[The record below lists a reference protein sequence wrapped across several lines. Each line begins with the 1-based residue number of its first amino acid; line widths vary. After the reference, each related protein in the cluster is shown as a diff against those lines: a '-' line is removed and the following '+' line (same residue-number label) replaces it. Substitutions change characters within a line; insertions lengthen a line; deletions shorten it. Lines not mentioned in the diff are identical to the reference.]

1 MYKYRINKKEFNKSK
16 TMLSVGNFEII
27 DFVDKIEDYDNYNDD
42 RLLVSCECDNIDILN
57 EGETIEVTNDLF
69 LNYSV
74 SENVQQEICTF
85 NNSYQLYALNKSE
98 KTFSFFID
106 KKYTLDIEK
115 ITNLRVGEENPTIT
129 TEQNIF
135 IYCNGKHYFDINDDI
150 TLYFTYI
157 NDNGIYTTVDI
168 EFSFF
173 NDTILTTS
181 YEKFDAY
188 LFKLF
193 FEENLPTSY
202 EEREEKEGNLK
213 GCQVLRD
220 NFLFTEKTDTTF
232 WSNKSTVSI
241 DIPFSSSFETNLY
254 QMDLIKEKFVDK
266 TKKETINRIV
276 DLERDVYYPSVY
288 IYNDK
293 YEYSHDIYTIKFN
306 LHFREHRGDDWTVTN
321 DSLWNGVD
329 DNYRIIK
336 DITDDN
342 VSDLLMFLGFNNED
356 VRYQRNKLKKSFLRL
371 SYYDSPNP
379 ANQNLL
385 MYSTIFV
392 NSGELFSKYARYGEE
407 EGYTLISFDE
417 EEGKYVLSPDK
428 KGIGV
433 DKEYDGFIEEKRLSS
448 QFVVKDKNT
457 SKSSSE
463 GFYLYLW
470 KEDETPI
477 PQDIYMKVEF
487 NHAEFGRTIPFMMPY
502 GEKSDGEETIKS
514 IKSFQ
519 DIVNDFTTSKK
530 PYTMSD
536 YLKYSYI
543 HLKYAYDVE
552 NQKHRYFIDPQ
563 TYGTQVSQDN
573 ELIINLYEAK
583 IGEGEADENNT
594 IQSTD

>member
-27 DFVDKIEDYDNYNDD
+27 DFADKIEDYDNYNGD

-106 KKYTLDIEK
+106 KKYTLDVEK
-115 ITNLRVGEENPTIT
+115 ITNLRVSEENPTIT
-129 TEQNIF
+129 PEQNIF
-135 IYCNGKHYFDINDDI
+135 IYCNDKHYFDINDDI

-157 NDNGIYTTVDI
+157 NDDGIYTTVDI

-188 LFKLF
+188 LFNLF
-193 FEENLPTSY
+193 FEENLPTSV
-202 EEREEKEGNLK
+202 EKREEKEGNLK

-288 IYNDK
+288 NDK

-329 DNYRIIK
+329 ENYRIIK

-407 EGYTLISFDE
+407 EGYTLISSDKKGE
-417 EEGKYVLSPDK
+417 YVLSPDK

-502 GEKSDGEETIKS
+502 SENSEGEETIKS

-594 IQSTD
+594 IQSTN

>member
-1 MYKYRINKKEFNKSK
+1 
-16 TMLSVGNFEII
+16 MLSVGNFEII
-27 DFVDKIEDYDNYNDD
+27 DFVDKIEDYDNYNGD

-74 SENVQQEICTF
+74 SENVQQEIYTF

-115 ITNLRVGEENPTIT
+115 ITNLRVSEENGTIT
-129 TEQNIF
+129 PEQNVF
-135 IYCNGKHYFDINDDI
+135 IYCNDKHYFDINDDI
-150 TLYFTYI
+150 ILYFTYI
-157 NDNGIYTTVDI
+157 NDDGIYTTVDI

-181 YEKFDAY
+181 YDNFDNY
-188 LFKLF
+188 LFNLF
-193 FEENLPTSY
+193 FDENLPTSK

-232 WSNKSTVSI
+232 WSNRSTVSI

-266 TKKETINRIV
+266 TKKEVINRIV

-288 IYNDK
+288 DINNK
-293 YEYSHDIYTIKFN
+293 YSHDIYTIKFN

-321 DSLWNGVD
+321 DTLWNGVE
-329 DNYRIIK
+329 DNRINK

-417 EEGKYVLSPDK
+417 DGEYVLSTDK

-487 NHAEFGRTIPFMMPY
+487 NHSGFGRTIPFMMPY
-502 GEKSDGEETIKS
+502 SENSDGEKS

-519 DIVNDFTTSKK
+519 NIVDDFTK
-530 PYTMSD
+530 PEQAYTMSD

-563 TYGTQVSQDN
+563 TYGTQVVSQDN

-583 IGEGEADENNT
+583 IGEGETDENDT

>member
-1 MYKYRINKKEFNKSK
+1 MYKYRINKREFNKSK

-27 DFVDKIEDYDNYNDD
+27 DFVDKIEDYDNYNGD

-74 SENVQQEICTF
+74 SENVQQEIYTF

-106 KKYTLDIEK
+106 KKYTLDVEK
-115 ITNLRVGEENPTIT
+115 ITNLRVSEENGTIT
-129 TEQNIF
+129 PEQNVF
-135 IYCNGKHYFDINDDI
+135 IYCNDKHYFDINDNI

-157 NDNGIYTTVDI
+157 NDDGIYTTVDI

-181 YEKFDAY
+181 YDNFDNY
-188 LFKLF
+188 LFNLF
-193 FEENLPTSY
+193 FEENLPTSK
-202 EEREEKEGNLK
+202 EEREEKEGTLK

-232 WSNKSTVSI
+232 WSNRSTVSI

-266 TKKETINRIV
+266 TKKEVINRIV

-288 IYNDK
+288 DINNK
-293 YEYSHDIYTIKFN
+293 YSHDIYTIKFN

-321 DSLWNGVD
+321 DTLWNGVE
-329 DNYRIIK
+329 DNRINK

-407 EGYTLISFDE
+407 EGYTLISINEDGE
-417 EEGKYVLSPDK
+417 YVLSTDK

-487 NHAEFGRTIPFMMPY
+487 NHSGFGRTIPFMMPY
-502 GEKSDGEETIKS
+502 SENSDGEKS

-519 DIVNDFTTSKK
+519 DIVVDFTN
-530 PYTMSD
+530 PEQAYTMSD

-543 HLKYAYDVE
+543 HLKYVYDVE

-563 TYGTQVSQDN
+563 TYGTQVVSQDN

-583 IGEGEADENNT
+583 IGEGETDENDT

>member
-1 MYKYRINKKEFNKSK
+1 
-16 TMLSVGNFEII
+16 MLSVGNFEII
-27 DFVDKIEDYDNYNDD
+27 DFVDKIEDYDNYNGD

-74 SENVQQEICTF
+74 SENVQQEIYTF

-106 KKYTLDIEK
+106 KKYTLDVEK
-115 ITNLRVGEENPTIT
+115 ITNLRVSEENGTIT
-129 TEQNIF
+129 PEQNVF
-135 IYCNGKHYFDINDDI
+135 IYCNDKHYFDINDDI

-157 NDNGIYTTVDI
+157 DDDGIYTTVGI

-181 YEKFDAY
+181 YDNFDNY
-188 LFKLF
+188 LFNLF
-193 FEENLPTSY
+193 FEENLPTSK

-232 WSNKSTVSI
+232 WSNRSTVSI

-266 TKKETINRIV
+266 TKKEVINRIV

-288 IYNDK
+288 DVNNK
-293 YEYSHDIYTIKFN
+293 YSHDIYTIKFN

-321 DSLWNGVD
+321 DTLWNGVE
-329 DNYRIIK
+329 DNRINK

-417 EEGKYVLSPDK
+417 DGEYVLSTDK

-448 QFVVKDKNT
+448 QFVVKGKNT

-487 NHAEFGRTIPFMMPY
+487 NHSGFGRTIPFMMPY
-502 GEKSDGEETIKS
+502 SENSDGEKS

-519 DIVNDFTTSKK
+519 NIVDDFTN
-530 PYTMSD
+530 PEQVYTMSD

-543 HLKYAYDVE
+543 HLKYVYDVE

-563 TYGTQVSQDN
+563 TYGTQVVSQDN

-583 IGEGEADENNT
+583 IGEGETDENDT

>member
-1 MYKYRINKKEFNKSK
+1 MYKYRINKREFNKSK

-27 DFVDKIEDYDNYNDD
+27 DFVDKIEDYDNYNGD

-74 SENVQQEICTF
+74 SENVQQEIYTF

-106 KKYTLDIEK
+106 KKYTLDVEK
-115 ITNLRVGEENPTIT
+115 ITNLRVSEENGTIT
-129 TEQNIF
+129 PEQNVF
-135 IYCNGKHYFDINDDI
+135 IYCNDKHYFDINDDI

-157 NDNGIYTTVDI
+157 NDDGIYTTVGI

-181 YEKFDAY
+181 YDNFDNY
-188 LFKLF
+188 LFNLF
-193 FEENLPTSY
+193 FEENLPTSK

-232 WSNKSTVSI
+232 WSNRSTVSI

-266 TKKETINRIV
+266 TKKEVINRIV

-288 IYNDK
+288 DVNNK
-293 YEYSHDIYTIKFN
+293 YSHDIYTIKFN

-321 DSLWNGVD
+321 DTLWNGVE
-329 DNYRIIK
+329 DNRINK

-407 EGYTLISFDE
+407 EGYTLISFDKDGE
-417 EEGKYVLSPDK
+417 YVLSTDK

-487 NHAEFGRTIPFMMPY
+487 NHSGFGRTIPFMMPY
-502 GEKSDGEETIKS
+502 SENSDGEKS

-519 DIVNDFTTSKK
+519 NIVDDFTN
-530 PYTMSD
+530 PEQAYTMSD

-543 HLKYAYDVE
+543 HLKYVYDVE

-563 TYGTQVSQDN
+563 TYGTQVVSQDN

-583 IGEGEADENNT
+583 IGEGETDENDT

>member
-1 MYKYRINKKEFNKSK
+1 MYKYRINKREFNKSK

-27 DFVDKIEDYDNYNDD
+27 DFVDKIEDYDNYNGD

-74 SENVQQEICTF
+74 SENVQQEIYTF

-106 KKYTLDIEK
+106 KKYTLDVEK
-115 ITNLRVGEENPTIT
+115 ITNLRVSEENGTIT
-129 TEQNIF
+129 PEQNVF
-135 IYCNGKHYFDINDDI
+135 IYCNDKHYFDINDDI

-157 NDNGIYTTVDI
+157 NDDGIYTTVDI

-181 YEKFDAY
+181 YDNFKDCGY
-188 LFKLF
+188 LFNLF
-193 FEENLPTSY
+193 FEENLPTSD
-202 EEREEKEGNLK
+202 EEREEKEGTLK
-213 GCQVLRD
+213 GCQVLRN
-220 NFLFTEKTDTTF
+220 NFLFTEKTNTTF
-232 WSNKSTVSI
+232 WSNRSTVSI

-266 TKKETINRIV
+266 TKKEVINRIV

-288 IYNDK
+288 DVNYN
-293 YEYSHDIYTIKFN
+293 YSHDIYTIKFN

-321 DSLWNGVD
+321 DTLWNGVE
-329 DNYRIIK
+329 DNRINK

-407 EGYTLISFDE
+407 EGYTLISINEDGE
-417 EEGKYVLSPDK
+417 YVLSTDK

-487 NHAEFGRTIPFMMPY
+487 NHSGFGRTIPFMMPY
-502 GEKSDGEETIKS
+502 SENSDGEKS

-519 DIVNDFTTSKK
+519 DIVDDFTN
-530 PYTMSD
+530 PEQAYTMSD

-563 TYGTQVSQDN
+563 TYGTQVVSQDN

-583 IGEGEADENNT
+583 IGEGETDENDT

>member
-27 DFVDKIEDYDNYNDD
+27 DFVDKIEDYDNYNGD

-74 SENVQQEICTF
+74 SENVQQEIYTF
-85 NNSYQLYALNKSE
+85 NNSYQLYVLNKSE

-106 KKYTLDIEK
+106 KKYTLDVEK
-115 ITNLRVGEENPTIT
+115 ITNLRVSEENGTIT
-129 TEQNIF
+129 PEQNVF
-135 IYCNGKHYFDINDDI
+135 IYCNDKHYFDINDDI

-157 NDNGIYTTVDI
+157 NDDGIYTTVDI

-181 YEKFDAY
+181 YDNFDNY
-188 LFKLF
+188 LFNLF
-193 FEENLPTSY
+193 FEENLPTSK

-232 WSNKSTVSI
+232 WSNRSTVSI

-266 TKKETINRIV
+266 TKKEVINRIV

-288 IYNDK
+288 DVNNK
-293 YEYSHDIYTIKFN
+293 YSHDIYTIKFN

-321 DSLWNGVD
+321 DTLWNGVE
-329 DNYRIIK
+329 DNRINK

-417 EEGKYVLSPDK
+417 KGEYVLSTDK

-487 NHAEFGRTIPFMMPY
+487 NHSGFGRTIPFMMPY
-502 GEKSDGEETIKS
+502 SENSDGEKS

-519 DIVNDFTTSKK
+519 NIVDDFTN
-530 PYTMSD
+530 PEQAYTMSD

-543 HLKYAYDVE
+543 HLKYVYDVE

-563 TYGTQVSQDN
+563 TYGTQVVSQDN

-583 IGEGEADENNT
+583 IGEGETDENDT

>member
-27 DFVDKIEDYDNYNDD
+27 DFVDKIEDYDNYNGD
-42 RLLVSCECDNIDILN
+42 RLLVSCECDNIGILN

-106 KKYTLDIEK
+106 KKYTLDVEK
-115 ITNLRVGEENPTIT
+115 ITNLKVSEENDTIT
-129 TEQNIF
+129 PEQNVF
-135 IYCNGKHYFDINDDI
+135 IYCNDKHYFDINDDI

-157 NDNGIYTTVDI
+157 NDDGIYTTVDI
-168 EFSFF
+168 EFTFF

-188 LFKLF
+188 LFNLF
-193 FEENLPTSY
+193 FEENLPTSD

-241 DIPFSSSFETNLY
+241 DIPFSTSFETNLY

-276 DLERDVYYPSVY
+276 DLERDIYYPSVY
-288 IYNDK
+288 VYDNN

-329 DNYRIIK
+329 ESYRIIK

-407 EGYTLISFDE
+407 EGYTLISSDKKGIYE
-417 EEGKYVLSPDK
+417 LSPDK

-502 GEKSDGEETIKS
+502 GENLDGEKS

-519 DIVNDFTTSKK
+519 DIVNDFTSSSKQ

-543 HLKYAYDVE
+543 HLKYVYDVE

-583 IGEGEADENNT
+583 IGEADENNT

>member
-1 MYKYRINKKEFNKSK
+1 MYKYRINKREFNKSK

-27 DFVDKIEDYDNYNDD
+27 DFVDKIEDYDNYNGD

-74 SENVQQEICTF
+74 SENVQQEIYTF

-106 KKYTLDIEK
+106 KKYTLDVEK
-115 ITNLRVGEENPTIT
+115 ITNLRVSEENGTIT
-129 TEQNIF
+129 PEQNVF
-135 IYCNGKHYFDINDDI
+135 IYCNDKHYFDINDDI

-157 NDNGIYTTVDI
+157 NDDGIYTTVGI

-181 YEKFDAY
+181 YENFDNY
-188 LFKLF
+188 LFNLF
-193 FEENLPTSY
+193 FEENLPTSK

-232 WSNKSTVSI
+232 WSNRSTVSI

-266 TKKETINRIV
+266 TKKEVINRIV

-288 IYNDK
+288 DVNYN
-293 YEYSHDIYTIKFN
+293 YSHDIYTIKFN

-321 DSLWNGVD
+321 DTLWNGVE
-329 DNYRIIK
+329 DNRINK

-407 EGYTLISFDE
+407 EGYTLISFDKDGE
-417 EEGKYVLSPDK
+417 YVLSTDK

-487 NHAEFGRTIPFMMPY
+487 NHSGFGRTIPFMMPY
-502 GEKSDGEETIKS
+502 SENSDGEKS

-519 DIVNDFTTSKK
+519 NIVDDFTNPEQS
-530 PYTMSD
+530 YTMSD

-543 HLKYAYDVE
+543 HLKYVYDVE

-583 IGEGEADENNT
+583 IGEGETDENDT

>member
-1 MYKYRINKKEFNKSK
+1 
-16 TMLSVGNFEII
+16 MLSVGNFEII
-27 DFVDKIEDYDNYNDD
+27 DFVDKIEDYDNYNGD

-74 SENVQQEICTF
+74 SENVQQEIYTF

-106 KKYTLDIEK
+106 KKYTLDVEK
-115 ITNLRVGEENPTIT
+115 ITNLRVSEENGTIT
-129 TEQNIF
+129 PEQNVF
-135 IYCNGKHYFDINDDI
+135 IYCNDKHYFDINDDI

-157 NDNGIYTTVDI
+157 NDDGIYTTVDI

-181 YEKFDAY
+181 YDKFKDGY
-188 LFKLF
+188 LFNLF
-193 FEENLPTSY
+193 FEENLPTSK
-202 EEREEKEGNLK
+202 EEREEKEGTLK

-232 WSNKSTVSI
+232 WSNRSTVSI

-266 TKKETINRIV
+266 TKKEVINRIV

-288 IYNDK
+288 DVNYN
-293 YEYSHDIYTIKFN
+293 YSHDIYTIKFN

-321 DSLWNGVD
+321 DTLWNGVE
-329 DNYRIIK
+329 DNRINK

-417 EEGKYVLSPDK
+417 KGEYVLSTDK

-487 NHAEFGRTIPFMMPY
+487 NHSGFGRTIPFMMPY
-502 GEKSDGEETIKS
+502 SENSDGEKS

-519 DIVNDFTTSKK
+519 DIVDDFTN
-530 PYTMSD
+530 PEQAYTMSD

-563 TYGTQVSQDN
+563 TYGTQVVSQDN

-583 IGEGEADENNT
+583 IGEGETDENDT

>member
-1 MYKYRINKKEFNKSK
+1 MYKYKINKKEFNKSK

-27 DFVDKIEDYDNYNDD
+27 DFVDKIEDYDNYNGD

-69 LNYSV
+69 LNYSI
-74 SENVQQEICTF
+74 SENVQQEIYTF

-106 KKYTLDIEK
+106 KKYTLDVEK
-115 ITNLRVGEENPTIT
+115 ITNLRVSEENGTIT
-129 TEQNIF
+129 PEQNVF
-135 IYCNGKHYFDINDDI
+135 IYCNDKHYFDINDDI

-157 NDNGIYTTVDI
+157 NDDGIYTTVDI

-181 YEKFDAY
+181 YDKFKDGY
-188 LFKLF
+188 LFNLF
-193 FEENLPTSY
+193 FEENLPTSK
-202 EEREEKEGNLK
+202 EEREEKEGTLK

-232 WSNKSTVSI
+232 WSNRSTVSI

-266 TKKETINRIV
+266 TKKEVINRIV

-288 IYNDK
+288 DVNNK
-293 YEYSHDIYTIKFN
+293 YSHDIYTIKFN

-321 DSLWNGVD
+321 DTLWNGVE
-329 DNYRIIK
+329 DNRTNK

-407 EGYTLISFDE
+407 EGYTLISFDKDGE
-417 EEGKYVLSPDK
+417 YVLSTDK

-487 NHAEFGRTIPFMMPY
+487 NHSGFGRTIPFMMPY
-502 GEKSDGEETIKS
+502 SENSDGEKS

-519 DIVNDFTTSKK
+519 DIVDDFTK
-530 PYTMSD
+530 PEQAYTMSD

-543 HLKYAYDVE
+543 HLKYVYDVE

-563 TYGTQVSQDN
+563 TYGTQVVSQDN

-583 IGEGEADENNT
+583 IGEGETDENDT

>member
-1 MYKYRINKKEFNKSK
+1 
-16 TMLSVGNFEII
+16 MLSVGNFEII
-27 DFVDKIEDYDNYNDD
+27 DFVDKIEDYDNYNGD

-74 SENVQQEICTF
+74 SENVQQEIYTF

-106 KKYTLDIEK
+106 KKYTLDVEK
-115 ITNLRVGEENPTIT
+115 ITNLRVSEENGTIT
-129 TEQNIF
+129 PEQNVF
-135 IYCNGKHYFDINDDI
+135 IYCNDKHYFDINDDI

-157 NDNGIYTTVDI
+157 NDDGIYTTVDI

-181 YEKFDAY
+181 YDKFKDGY
-188 LFKLF
+188 LFNLF
-193 FEENLPTSY
+193 FEENLPTSK
-202 EEREEKEGNLK
+202 EEREEKEGTLK

-232 WSNKSTVSI
+232 WSNRSTVSI

-266 TKKETINRIV
+266 TKKEVINRIV

-288 IYNDK
+288 DVDYK
-293 YEYSHDIYTIKFN
+293 YSHDIYTIKFN
-306 LHFREHRGDDWTVTN
+306 LHFREHRGDNWTVTN
-321 DSLWNGVD
+321 DTLWNGVE
-329 DNYRIIK
+329 DNRINK

-417 EEGKYVLSPDK
+417 KGEYVLSTDK

-487 NHAEFGRTIPFMMPY
+487 NHSGFGRTIPFMMPY
-502 GEKSDGEETIKS
+502 SENSDGEKS

-519 DIVNDFTTSKK
+519 DIVDDFTN
-530 PYTMSD
+530 PEQAYTMSD

-563 TYGTQVSQDN
+563 TYGTQVVSQDN

-583 IGEGEADENNT
+583 IGEGETDENDT

>member
-27 DFVDKIEDYDNYNDD
+27 DFVDKIEDYDNYNGD

-106 KKYTLDIEK
+106 KKYTLDAEK
-115 ITNLRVGEENPTIT
+115 ITNLKVSEENGTIT
-129 TEQNIF
+129 PEQNIF
-135 IYCNGKHYFDINDDI
+135 IYFNDKHYFDINDDI

-157 NDNGIYTTVDI
+157 NDDGIYTTVNI

-188 LFKLF
+188 LFNLF
-193 FEENLPTSY
+193 FEENLPTSD

-266 TKKETINRIV
+266 TKKEVINRIV

-288 IYNDK
+288 DNDYN
-293 YEYSHDIYTIKFN
+293 YSHDIYTIKFN
-306 LHFREHRGDDWTVTN
+306 LHFREHRGEDWTVTN
-321 DSLWNGVD
+321 DSLWNGVE
-329 DNYRIIK
+329 NKSVNK

-407 EGYTLISFDE
+407 EGYTLISSDK
-417 EEGKYVLSPDK
+417 EGKYELSTDK

-470 KEDETPI
+470 KEDETPM

-502 GEKSDGEETIKS
+502 GENSDGEKTIKT

-519 DIVNDFTTSKK
+519 DIVNDFTSSTKE

-563 TYGTQVSQDN
+563 TYGTQVSQNN

-583 IGEGEADENNT
+583 IGEADENNT

>member
-1 MYKYRINKKEFNKSK
+1 MYKYKINKKEFNKSK

-27 DFVDKIEDYDNYNDD
+27 DFVDKIEDYDNYNGD

-69 LNYSV
+69 LNYSI
-74 SENVQQEICTF
+74 SENVQQEIYTF

-106 KKYTLDIEK
+106 KKYTLDVEK
-115 ITNLRVGEENPTIT
+115 ITNLRVSEENGTIT
-129 TEQNIF
+129 PEQNVF
-135 IYCNGKHYFDINDDI
+135 IYCNDKHYFDINDDI

-157 NDNGIYTTVDI
+157 DDDGIYTTVDI

-181 YEKFDAY
+181 YDNFDNY
-188 LFKLF
+188 LFNLF
-193 FEENLPTSY
+193 FEENLPTSD
-202 EEREEKEGNLK
+202 EEREEKEGTLK

-232 WSNKSTVSI
+232 WSNRSTVSI

-266 TKKETINRIV
+266 TKKEVINRIV

-288 IYNDK
+288 DVNYN
-293 YEYSHDIYTIKFN
+293 YSHDIYTIKFN

-321 DSLWNGVD
+321 DTLWNGVE
-329 DNYRIIK
+329 DNRINK

-407 EGYTLISFDE
+407 EGYTLISINE
-417 EEGKYVLSPDK
+417 KGEYVLSTDK

-433 DKEYDGFIEEKRLSS
+433 DKEYDDFIEEKRLSS

-502 GEKSDGEETIKS
+502 SENSDGEKS

-519 DIVNDFTTSKK
+519 DIVDDFTN
-530 PYTMSD
+530 PEQAYTMSD

-543 HLKYAYDVE
+543 HLKYAYDVG

-563 TYGTQVSQDN
+563 TYGTQVVSQDN

-583 IGEGEADENNT
+583 IGEGETDENDT
-594 IQSTD
+594 IQSAD

>member
-1 MYKYRINKKEFNKSK
+1 MYKYRINKREFNKSK

-27 DFVDKIEDYDNYNDD
+27 DFVDKIEDYDNYNGD

-106 KKYTLDIEK
+106 KKYTLDVEK
-115 ITNLRVGEENPTIT
+115 ITNLRVSEENGTIT
-129 TEQNIF
+129 PEQNVF
-135 IYCNGKHYFDINDDI
+135 IYCNDKHYFDINDDI

-157 NDNGIYTTVDI
+157 KDDGIYTTVDI

-181 YEKFDAY
+181 YDNFKDGY
-188 LFKLF
+188 LFNLF
-193 FEENLPTSY
+193 FDENLPTSD
-202 EEREEKEGNLK
+202 EEREEKEGTLK

-232 WSNKSTVSI
+232 WSNRSTVSI

-266 TKKETINRIV
+266 TKKEVINRIV

-288 IYNDK
+288 DINNK
-293 YEYSHDIYTIKFN
+293 YSHDIYTIKFN

-321 DSLWNGVD
+321 DTLWNGVE
-329 DNYRIIK
+329 DNRINK

-407 EGYTLISFDE
+407 EGYTLISINEDGE
-417 EEGKYVLSPDK
+417 YVLSTDK

-502 GEKSDGEETIKS
+502 SENSDGEKS

-519 DIVNDFTTSKK
+519 DIVDDFIN
-530 PYTMSD
+530 PEQAYTMSD

-543 HLKYAYDVE
+543 HLKYVYDVK

-583 IGEGEADENNT
+583 IGEGETDENDT

>member
-27 DFVDKIEDYDNYNDD
+27 DFVDKIEDYDNYNGD

-74 SENVQQEICTF
+74 SENVQQEIFTF

-106 KKYTLDIEK
+106 KKYTLDVEK
-115 ITNLRVGEENPTIT
+115 ITNLRVSEENGTIT
-129 TEQNIF
+129 PEQNVF
-135 IYCNGKHYFDINDDI
+135 IYCNDKHYFDINDDI

-157 NDNGIYTTVDI
+157 NDDGIYTTVDI

-181 YEKFDAY
+181 YDKFKDGY
-188 LFKLF
+188 LFNLF
-193 FEENLPTSY
+193 FEENLPTSK
-202 EEREEKEGNLK
+202 EEREEKEGTLK

-232 WSNKSTVSI
+232 WSNRSTVSI

-254 QMDLIKEKFVDK
+254 QMDLIKEKFVEK
-266 TKKETINRIV
+266 TKKEVINRIV

-288 IYNDK
+288 DVDYK
-293 YEYSHDIYTIKFN
+293 YTHDIYTIKFN

-321 DSLWNGVD
+321 DTLWNGVE
-329 DNYRIIK
+329 DNRINK

-407 EGYTLISFDE
+407 EGYTLISINE
-417 EEGKYVLSPDK
+417 KGEYVLSTDK

-487 NHAEFGRTIPFMMPY
+487 NHSGFGRTIPFMMPY
-502 GEKSDGEETIKS
+502 SENSDGEKS

-519 DIVNDFTTSKK
+519 DIVNDFTN
-530 PYTMSD
+530 PEQAYTMSD

-552 NQKHRYFIDPQ
+552 NQKHRYFIDPKI
-563 TYGTQVSQDN
+563 YGTQVVSQDN

-583 IGEGEADENNT
+583 IGEGETDENDT

>member
-1 MYKYRINKKEFNKSK
+1 MYKYKINKKEFNKSK

-27 DFVDKIEDYDNYNDD
+27 DFVDKIEDYDNYNGD
-42 RLLVSCECDNIDILN
+42 RLLVSCECDNIGILN

-74 SENVQQEICTF
+74 SENVQQEIYTF

-106 KKYTLDIEK
+106 KKYTLDVEK
-115 ITNLRVGEENPTIT
+115 ITNLRVSEENGTIT
-129 TEQNIF
+129 PEQNIF
-135 IYCNGKHYFDINDDI
+135 IYCNDKHYFDINDDI

-157 NDNGIYTTVDI
+157 NDDGIYTTVDI

-188 LFKLF
+188 LFNLF
-193 FEENLPTSY
+193 FEENLPTSD

-232 WSNKSTVSI
+232 WSNRSTVSV

-266 TKKETINRIV
+266 TKKEVINRIV

-288 IYNDK
+288 DVNYN
-293 YEYSHDIYTIKFN
+293 YSHDIYTIKFN

-321 DSLWNGVD
+321 DTLWNGVE
-329 DNYRIIK
+329 DNRINK

-342 VSDLLMFLGFNNED
+342 VSDLLMFLSFNNED

-417 EEGKYVLSPDK
+417 DGEYVLSTDK

-487 NHAEFGRTIPFMMPY
+487 NHSGFGRTIPFMMPY
-502 GEKSDGEETIKS
+502 SENSDGEKS

-519 DIVNDFTTSKK
+519 DIVDDFTN
-530 PYTMSD
+530 PEQAYTMSD

-563 TYGTQVSQDN
+563 TYGTQVVSQDN

-583 IGEGEADENNT
+583 IGEGETDENDT

>member
-1 MYKYRINKKEFNKSK
+1 MYKYRINKREFNKSK

-27 DFVDKIEDYDNYNDD
+27 DFVDKIEDYDNYNGD

-74 SENVQQEICTF
+74 SENVQQEIYTF

-106 KKYTLDIEK
+106 KKYTLDVEK
-115 ITNLRVGEENPTIT
+115 ITNLRVSEENGTIT
-129 TEQNIF
+129 PEQNVF
-135 IYCNGKHYFDINDDI
+135 IYCNDKHYFDINDDI

-157 NDNGIYTTVDI
+157 NDDGIYTTVDV

-181 YEKFDAY
+181 YDNFDNY
-188 LFKLF
+188 LFNLF
-193 FEENLPTSY
+193 FEENLPTSK

-232 WSNKSTVSI
+232 WSNRSTVSI

-266 TKKETINRIV
+266 TKKEVINRIV

-288 IYNDK
+288 DINNK
-293 YEYSHDIYTIKFN
+293 YSHDIYTIKFN

-321 DSLWNGVD
+321 DTLWNGVE
-329 DNYRIIK
+329 DNRINK

-371 SYYDSPNP
+371 S
-379 ANQNLL
+379 
-385 MYSTIFV
+385 
-392 NSGELFSKYARYGEE
+392 
-407 EGYTLISFDE
+407 
-417 EEGKYVLSPDK
+417 
-428 KGIGV
+428 
-433 DKEYDGFIEEKRLSS
+433 
-448 QFVVKDKNT
+448 
-457 SKSSSE
+457 
-463 GFYLYLW
+463 
-470 KEDETPI
+470 
-477 PQDIYMKVEF
+477 
-487 NHAEFGRTIPFMMPY
+487 
-502 GEKSDGEETIKS
+502 
-514 IKSFQ
+514 
-519 DIVNDFTTSKK
+519 
-530 PYTMSD
+530 
-536 YLKYSYI
+536 
-543 HLKYAYDVE
+543 
-552 NQKHRYFIDPQ
+552 
-563 TYGTQVSQDN
+563 
-573 ELIINLYEAK
+573 
-583 IGEGEADENNT
+583 
-594 IQSTD
+594 

>member
-1 MYKYRINKKEFNKSK
+1 
-16 TMLSVGNFEII
+16 MLSVGNFEII
-27 DFVDKIEDYDNYNDD
+27 DFADKIEDYDNYNGD
-42 RLLVSCECDNIDILN
+42 RLLVSCECDNIDMLN
-57 EGETIEVTNDLF
+57 EGDTIEVTNDLF

-106 KKYTLDIEK
+106 KKYTLDVEK
-115 ITNLRVGEENPTIT
+115 ITNLRVSEENGTIT
-129 TEQNIF
+129 PEQNIF
-135 IYCNGKHYFDINDDI
+135 IYCNDKHYFDINDDI

-157 NDNGIYTTVDI
+157 NDDGIYTTVDI

-188 LFKLF
+188 LFNLF
-193 FEENLPTSY
+193 FEENLPTSD

-288 IYNDK
+288 SVYKDNYK
-293 YEYSHDIYTIKFN
+293 YSHDIYTIKFN

-329 DNYRIIK
+329 ENNSIIK

-407 EGYTLISFDE
+407 EGYTLISSDK
-417 EEGKYVLSPDK
+417 EGKYELSTDK

-502 GEKSDGEETIKS
+502 SENSDGEKS

-519 DIVNDFTTSKK
+519 DIVNDFTSSGETYK

-563 TYGTQVSQDN
+563 TYGTQVSQNN

-583 IGEGEADENNT
+583 IGEADENNT

>member
-1 MYKYRINKKEFNKSK
+1 MYKYRINKREFNKSK

-27 DFVDKIEDYDNYNDD
+27 DFVDKIEDYDNYNGD

-74 SENVQQEICTF
+74 SENVQQEIYTF

-106 KKYTLDIEK
+106 KKYTLDVEK
-115 ITNLRVGEENPTIT
+115 ITNLRVSEENGTIT
-129 TEQNIF
+129 PEQNVF
-135 IYCNGKHYFDINDDI
+135 IYCNDKHYFDINDDI

-157 NDNGIYTTVDI
+157 DDDGIYTTVGI

-181 YEKFDAY
+181 YENFDNY
-188 LFKLF
+188 LFNLF
-193 FEENLPTSY
+193 FEENLPTSD
-202 EEREEKEGNLK
+202 EEREEKEGTLK

-232 WSNKSTVSI
+232 WSNRSTVSI

-266 TKKETINRIV
+266 TKKEVINRIV

-288 IYNDK
+288 DVNYN
-293 YEYSHDIYTIKFN
+293 YSHDIYTIKFN

-321 DSLWNGVD
+321 DTLWNGVE
-329 DNYRIIK
+329 DNRINK

-392 NSGELFSKYARYGEE
+392 NSGEVFSKYARYGEE
-407 EGYTLISFDE
+407 EGYTLISFDKDGE
-417 EEGKYVLSPDK
+417 YVLSTDK

-487 NHAEFGRTIPFMMPY
+487 NHSGFGRTIPFMMPY
-502 GEKSDGEETIKS
+502 SENSDGEKS

-519 DIVNDFTTSKK
+519 DIVDDFTN
-530 PYTMSD
+530 PEQAYTMSD

-563 TYGTQVSQDN
+563 TYGTQVVSQDN

-583 IGEGEADENNT
+583 IGEGETDENDT

>member
-27 DFVDKIEDYDNYNDD
+27 DFVDKIEDYDNYNGD

-74 SENVQQEICTF
+74 SENVQQEIYTF

-98 KTFSFFID
+98 KTFSFFIN
-106 KKYTLDIEK
+106 KKYTLDVEK
-115 ITNLRVGEENPTIT
+115 ITNLRVSEENPTIT
-129 TEQNIF
+129 PEQNIF
-135 IYCNGKHYFDINDDI
+135 IYCNDKHYFDINDDI

-157 NDNGIYTTVDI
+157 NDDGIYTTVNI

-188 LFKLF
+188 LFNLF
-193 FEENLPTSY
+193 FEENLPTSD

-288 IYNDK
+288 NDK
-293 YEYSHDIYTIKFN
+293 YEYSHDIYAIKFN

-329 DNYRIIK
+329 ENNSIIK

-407 EGYTLISFDE
+407 EGYTLISSDK
-417 EEGKYVLSPDK
+417 EGKYELSTDK

-502 GEKSDGEETIKS
+502 SENSDGEKS

-519 DIVNDFTTSKK
+519 DIVNDFTSSKK

-563 TYGTQVSQDN
+563 TYGTQVSQNN

-583 IGEGEADENNT
+583 IGEADENNT

>member
-27 DFVDKIEDYDNYNDD
+27 DFVDKIEDYDNYNGD

-74 SENVQQEICTF
+74 SENVQQEIYTF
-85 NNSYQLYALNKSE
+85 NNSYQLYTLNKSE

-106 KKYTLDIEK
+106 KKYTLDVEK
-115 ITNLRVGEENPTIT
+115 ITNLRVSEENGTIT
-129 TEQNIF
+129 PEQNVF
-135 IYCNGKHYFDINDDI
+135 IYCNDKHYFDINDDI

-157 NDNGIYTTVDI
+157 NDDGIYTTVDI

-188 LFKLF
+188 LFNLF
-193 FEENLPTSY
+193 FEENLPTSD
-202 EEREEKEGNLK
+202 EEREEKEGTLK
-213 GCQVLRD
+213 GCQVLRN

-266 TKKETINRIV
+266 TKKEVINRIV

-288 IYNDK
+288 DVNNN
-293 YEYSHDIYTIKFN
+293 YSHDIYTIKFN

-321 DSLWNGVD
+321 DTLWNGVE
-329 DNYRIIK
+329 DNRINK

-407 EGYTLISFDE
+407 EGYTLISINE
-417 EEGKYVLSPDK
+417 KGEYVLSTDK

-487 NHAEFGRTIPFMMPY
+487 NHSGFGRTIPFMMPY
-502 GEKSDGEETIKS
+502 SENSDGEKS

-519 DIVNDFTTSKK
+519 NIVDDFTN
-530 PYTMSD
+530 PEQAYTMSD

-543 HLKYAYDVE
+543 HLKYVYDVE

-563 TYGTQVSQDN
+563 TYGTQVVSQDN

-583 IGEGEADENNT
+583 IGEGETDENDT
-594 IQSTD
+594 IQSAD

>member
-1 MYKYRINKKEFNKSK
+1 
-16 TMLSVGNFEII
+16 MLSVGNFEII
-27 DFVDKIEDYDNYNDD
+27 DFVDKIEDYDNYNGD

-74 SENVQQEICTF
+74 SENVQQEIYTF

-106 KKYTLDIEK
+106 KKYTLDVEK
-115 ITNLRVGEENPTIT
+115 ITNLRVSEENGTIT
-129 TEQNIF
+129 PEQNVF
-135 IYCNGKHYFDINDDI
+135 IYCNDKHYFDINDDI

-157 NDNGIYTTVDI
+157 DDDGIYTTVDI

-181 YEKFDAY
+181 YDKFKDGY
-188 LFKLF
+188 LFNLF
-193 FEENLPTSY
+193 FEENLPTSK
-202 EEREEKEGNLK
+202 EEREEKEGTLK

-232 WSNKSTVSI
+232 WSNRSTVSI

-266 TKKETINRIV
+266 TKKEVINRIV

-288 IYNDK
+288 DVNYN
-293 YEYSHDIYTIKFN
+293 YSHDIYTIKFN

-321 DSLWNGVD
+321 DTLWNGVE
-329 DNYRIIK
+329 DNRINK

-407 EGYTLISFDE
+407 EGYTLISINE
-417 EEGKYVLSPDK
+417 KGEYVLSTDK

-448 QFVVKDKNT
+448 QFVVKDKNA

-487 NHAEFGRTIPFMMPY
+487 NHSGFGRTIPFMMPY
-502 GEKSDGEETIKS
+502 SENSDGEKS

-519 DIVNDFTTSKK
+519 NIVDDFTK
-530 PYTMSD
+530 PEQAYTMSD

-563 TYGTQVSQDN
+563 TYGTQVVSQDN

-583 IGEGEADENNT
+583 IGEGETDENDT

>member
-1 MYKYRINKKEFNKSK
+1 MYKYRINKREFNKSK

-27 DFVDKIEDYDNYNDD
+27 DFVDKIEDYDNYNGD
-42 RLLVSCECDNIDILN
+42 RLLVSCECDNIDTLN

-74 SENVQQEICTF
+74 SENVQQEIYTF

-106 KKYTLDIEK
+106 KKYTLDVEK
-115 ITNLRVGEENPTIT
+115 ITNLRVSKENGTIT
-129 TEQNIF
+129 PEQNVF
-135 IYCNGKHYFDINDDI
+135 IYCNDKHYFDINDDI

-157 NDNGIYTTVDI
+157 NDDGIYTTVDI

-181 YEKFDAY
+181 YDKFKDGY
-188 LFKLF
+188 LFNLF
-193 FEENLPTSY
+193 FEENLPTSK
-202 EEREEKEGNLK
+202 EEREEKEGTLK

-232 WSNKSTVSI
+232 WSNRSTVSI

-266 TKKETINRIV
+266 TKKEVINRIV

-288 IYNDK
+288 DVDYN
-293 YEYSHDIYTIKFN
+293 YSHDIYTIKFN

-321 DSLWNGVD
+321 DTLWNGVED
-329 DNYRIIK
+329 KRINK

-417 EEGKYVLSPDK
+417 DGEYVLSTDK

-487 NHAEFGRTIPFMMPY
+487 NHSGFGRTIPFMMPY
-502 GEKSDGEETIKS
+502 SENSDGEKS

-519 DIVNDFTTSKK
+519 NIVDDFTN
-530 PYTMSD
+530 PEQAYTMSD

-543 HLKYAYDVE
+543 HLKYVYDVE

-563 TYGTQVSQDN
+563 TYGTQVVSQDN

-583 IGEGEADENNT
+583 IGEGETDENDT

>member
-1 MYKYRINKKEFNKSK
+1 MYKYRINKREFNKSK

-27 DFVDKIEDYDNYNDD
+27 DFVDKIEDYDNYNGD

-74 SENVQQEICTF
+74 SENVQQEIYTF

-106 KKYTLDIEK
+106 KKYTLDVEK
-115 ITNLRVGEENPTIT
+115 ITNLRVSEENGTIT
-129 TEQNIF
+129 PEQNVF
-135 IYCNGKHYFDINDDI
+135 IYCNDKHYFDINDDI

-157 NDNGIYTTVDI
+157 NDDGIYTTVGI
-168 EFSFF
+168 EFNFF

-181 YEKFDAY
+181 YENFDNY
-188 LFKLF
+188 LFNLF
-193 FEENLPTSY
+193 FEENLPTSD
-202 EEREEKEGNLK
+202 EEREEKEGTLK

-232 WSNKSTVSI
+232 WSNRSTVSI

-266 TKKETINRIV
+266 TKKEVINRIV

-288 IYNDK
+288 DVNYN
-293 YEYSHDIYTIKFN
+293 YSHDIYTIKFN

-321 DSLWNGVD
+321 DTLWNGVE
-329 DNYRIIK
+329 DNRINK

-417 EEGKYVLSPDK
+417 DGKYVLSTDK

-487 NHAEFGRTIPFMMPY
+487 NHSGFGRTIPFMMPY
-502 GEKSDGEETIKS
+502 SENSDGEKS

-519 DIVNDFTTSKK
+519 NIVDDFTN
-530 PYTMSD
+530 PEQAYTMSD

-552 NQKHRYFIDPQ
+552 NQKHRYFIDPH
-563 TYGTQVSQDN
+563 TYGTQVVSQDN

-583 IGEGEADENNT
+583 IGEGETDENDT

>member
-1 MYKYRINKKEFNKSK
+1 
-16 TMLSVGNFEII
+16 MLSVGNFEII
-27 DFVDKIEDYDNYNDD
+27 DFVDKIEDYDNYNGD

-74 SENVQQEICTF
+74 SENVQQEIYTF

-106 KKYTLDIEK
+106 KKYTLDVEK
-115 ITNLRVGEENPTIT
+115 ITNLRVSEENGTIT
-129 TEQNIF
+129 PEQNVF
-135 IYCNGKHYFDINDDI
+135 IYCNDKHYFDINDDI

-157 NDNGIYTTVDI
+157 NDDGIYTTVDI

-181 YEKFDAY
+181 YDKFKDGY
-188 LFKLF
+188 LFNLF
-193 FEENLPTSY
+193 FEENLPTSD
-202 EEREEKEGNLK
+202 EEREEKEGTLK

-232 WSNKSTVSI
+232 WSNRSTVSI

-266 TKKETINRIV
+266 TKKEVINRIV

-288 IYNDK
+288 DVNYN
-293 YEYSHDIYTIKFN
+293 YSHDIYTIKFN

-321 DSLWNGVD
+321 DTLWNGVE
-329 DNYRIIK
+329 DNRINK

-417 EEGKYVLSPDK
+417 DGEYVLSTDK

-448 QFVVKDKNT
+448 QFVVKDKNA

-487 NHAEFGRTIPFMMPY
+487 NHSGFGRTIPFMMPY
-502 GEKSDGEETIKS
+502 SENSDGEKS

-519 DIVNDFTTSKK
+519 NIVDDFTN
-530 PYTMSD
+530 PEQAYTMSD

-563 TYGTQVSQDN
+563 TYGTQVVSQDN

-583 IGEGEADENNT
+583 IGEGETDENDT

>member
-1 MYKYRINKKEFNKSK
+1 MYKYKINKREFNKSK

-27 DFVDKIEDYDNYNDD
+27 DFVDKIEDYDNYNGD

-74 SENVQQEICTF
+74 SENVQQEIYTF

-106 KKYTLDIEK
+106 KKYTLDVEK
-115 ITNLRVGEENPTIT
+115 ITNLRVSEENGTIT
-129 TEQNIF
+129 PEQNVF
-135 IYCNGKHYFDINDDI
+135 IYCNDKHYFDINDDI

-157 NDNGIYTTVDI
+157 NDDGIYTTVDI

-181 YEKFDAY
+181 YDNFKDCGY
-188 LFKLF
+188 LFNLF
-193 FEENLPTSY
+193 FEENLPTSD
-202 EEREEKEGNLK
+202 EEREEKEGTLK

-232 WSNKSTVSI
+232 WSNRSTVSI

-266 TKKETINRIV
+266 TKKEVINRIV

-288 IYNDK
+288 DVNYN
-293 YEYSHDIYTIKFN
+293 YSHDIYTIKFN

-321 DSLWNGVD
+321 DTLWNGVE
-329 DNYRIIK
+329 DNRINK

-417 EEGKYVLSPDK
+417 DGEYVLSTDK

-487 NHAEFGRTIPFMMPY
+487 NHSGFGRTIPFMMPY
-502 GEKSDGEETIKS
+502 SENSDGEKS

-519 DIVNDFTTSKK
+519 DIVDDFTN
-530 PYTMSD
+530 PEQAYTMSD

-563 TYGTQVSQDN
+563 TYGTQVVSQDN

-583 IGEGEADENNT
+583 IGEGETDENDT

>member
-27 DFVDKIEDYDNYNDD
+27 DFVDKIEDYDNYNGD

-74 SENVQQEICTF
+74 SENVQQEIYTF

-106 KKYTLDIEK
+106 KKYTLDVEK
-115 ITNLRVGEENPTIT
+115 ITNLRVSEENGTIT
-129 TEQNIF
+129 PEQNVF
-135 IYCNGKHYFDINDDI
+135 IYCNDKHYFDINDDI

-157 NDNGIYTTVDI
+157 NDDGIYTTVDI

-181 YEKFDAY
+181 YDNFDNY
-188 LFKLF
+188 LFNLF
-193 FEENLPTSY
+193 FEENLPTSD

-232 WSNKSTVSI
+232 WSNRSTVSI

-266 TKKETINRIV
+266 TKKEIINRIV

-288 IYNDK
+288 DVDNK
-293 YEYSHDIYTIKFN
+293 YSHDIYTIKFN

-321 DSLWNGVD
+321 DTLWNGVE
-329 DNYRIIK
+329 DNRINK

-407 EGYTLISFDE
+407 EGYTLISINEDGE
-417 EEGKYVLSPDK
+417 YVLSTDK

-487 NHAEFGRTIPFMMPY
+487 NHSGFGRTIPFMMPY
-502 GEKSDGEETIKS
+502 SENSDGEKS

-519 DIVNDFTTSKK
+519 DIVDDFTN
-530 PYTMSD
+530 PEQAYTMSD

-543 HLKYAYDVE
+543 HLKYVYDVK

-563 TYGTQVSQDN
+563 TYGTQVFQDN

-583 IGEGEADENNT
+583 IGEGETDENDT

>member
-1 MYKYRINKKEFNKSK
+1 MYKYRINKREFNKSK

-27 DFVDKIEDYDNYNDD
+27 DFVDKIEDYDNYNGD

-74 SENVQQEICTF
+74 SENVQQEIYTF

-106 KKYTLDIEK
+106 KKYTLDVEK
-115 ITNLRVGEENPTIT
+115 ITNLRVSEENGTIT
-129 TEQNIF
+129 PEQNVF
-135 IYCNGKHYFDINDDI
+135 IYCNDKHYFDINDDI

-157 NDNGIYTTVDI
+157 NDDGIYTTVDI

-181 YEKFDAY
+181 YDKFKDGY
-188 LFKLF
+188 LFNLF
-193 FEENLPTSY
+193 FEENLPTSK
-202 EEREEKEGNLK
+202 EEREEKEGTLK

-232 WSNKSTVSI
+232 WSNRSTVSI

-266 TKKETINRIV
+266 TKKEVINRIV

-288 IYNDK
+288 DVNYN
-293 YEYSHDIYTIKFN
+293 YSHDIYTIKFN

-321 DSLWNGVD
+321 NTLWNGVE
-329 DNYRIIK
+329 DNRINK

-407 EGYTLISFDE
+407 EGYTLLSINEDGE
-417 EEGKYVLSPDK
+417 YVLSTDK

-487 NHAEFGRTIPFMMPY
+487 NHSGFGRTIPFMMPY
-502 GEKSDGEETIKS
+502 SENSDGEKS

-519 DIVNDFTTSKK
+519 KIVDDFTN
-530 PYTMSD
+530 PEQAYTMSD

-543 HLKYAYDVE
+543 HLKYVYDVE

-583 IGEGEADENNT
+583 IGEGETDENDT

>member
-1 MYKYRINKKEFNKSK
+1 MYKYRINKREFNKSK

-27 DFVDKIEDYDNYNDD
+27 DFVDKIEDYDNYNGD

-74 SENVQQEICTF
+74 SENVQQEIYTF

-106 KKYTLDIEK
+106 KKYMLDVEK
-115 ITNLRVGEENPTIT
+115 ITNLRVTEENGTIT
-129 TEQNIF
+129 PEQNVF
-135 IYCNGKHYFDINDDI
+135 IYCNDKHYFDINDDI

-157 NDNGIYTTVDI
+157 NDDGIYTTVDI

-181 YEKFDAY
+181 YDNFDNY
-188 LFKLF
+188 LFNLF
-193 FEENLPTSY
+193 FEENLPTSD

-232 WSNKSTVSI
+232 WSNRSTVSI

-266 TKKETINRIV
+266 TKKEVINRIV

-288 IYNDK
+288 DVNYN
-293 YEYSHDIYTIKFN
+293 YSHDIYTIKFN

-321 DSLWNGVD
+321 DTLWNGVE
-329 DNYRIIK
+329 DNRINK

-407 EGYTLISFDE
+407 EGYTLISINE
-417 EEGKYVLSPDK
+417 KGEYVLSTDK

-487 NHAEFGRTIPFMMPY
+487 NHSGFGRTIPFMMPY
-502 GEKSDGEETIKS
+502 SENSDGEKS

-519 DIVNDFTTSKK
+519 NIVDDFTN
-530 PYTMSD
+530 PEQAYTMSD

-563 TYGTQVSQDN
+563 TYGTQVVSQDN

-583 IGEGEADENNT
+583 IGEGETDENDT

>member
-1 MYKYRINKKEFNKSK
+1 
-16 TMLSVGNFEII
+16 MLSVGNFEII
-27 DFVDKIEDYDNYNDD
+27 DFADKIEDYDNYNGD

-106 KKYTLDIEK
+106 KKYTLDVEK
-115 ITNLRVGEENPTIT
+115 ITNLKVSEENGTIT
-129 TEQNIF
+129 PEQNVF
-135 IYCNGKHYFDINDDI
+135 IYCNDKHYFDINDDI

-157 NDNGIYTTVDI
+157 NDDGIYTTVDI

-173 NDTILTTS
+173 NDTILITS

-188 LFKLF
+188 LFNLF
-193 FEENLPTSY
+193 FEENLPTSD

-241 DIPFSSSFETNLY
+241 DIPFSTSFETNLY

-288 IYNDK
+288 VYDND

-329 DNYRIIK
+329 ENNSIIK

-407 EGYTLISFDE
+407 EGYILISSDK
-417 EEGKYVLSPDK
+417 EGKYVLSPDK

-502 GEKSDGEETIKS
+502 GEKS

-519 DIVNDFTTSKK
+519 DIVNDFTSSSKQ

-563 TYGTQVSQDN
+563 TYGTQVSQDD

-583 IGEGEADENNT
+583 IGEADENNT

>member
-1 MYKYRINKKEFNKSK
+1 MYKYRINKREFNKSK

-27 DFVDKIEDYDNYNDD
+27 DFVDKIEDYDNYNGD

-74 SENVQQEICTF
+74 SENVQQEIYTF

-106 KKYTLDIEK
+106 KKYTLDVEK
-115 ITNLRVGEENPTIT
+115 ITNLRVSEENGTIT
-129 TEQNIF
+129 PEQNVF
-135 IYCNGKHYFDINDDI
+135 IYCNDKHYFDINDDI

-157 NDNGIYTTVDI
+157 DDDGIYTTVDI

-181 YEKFDAY
+181 YDKFKDGY
-188 LFKLF
+188 LFNLF
-193 FEENLPTSY
+193 FEENLPTSK
-202 EEREEKEGNLK
+202 EEREEKEGTLK

-232 WSNKSTVSI
+232 WSNRSTVSI

-266 TKKETINRIV
+266 TKKEVINRIV

-288 IYNDK
+288 DVNYN
-293 YEYSHDIYTIKFN
+293 YSHDIYTIKFN

-321 DSLWNGVD
+321 DTLWNGVE
-329 DNYRIIK
+329 DNRINK

-407 EGYTLISFDE
+407 EGYTLISINE
-417 EEGKYVLSPDK
+417 KGEYVLSTDK

-448 QFVVKDKNT
+448 QFVVKDKNA

-487 NHAEFGRTIPFMMPY
+487 NHSGFGRTIPFMMPY
-502 GEKSDGEETIKS
+502 SENSDGEKS

-519 DIVNDFTTSKK
+519 NIVDDFTK
-530 PYTMSD
+530 PEQAYTMSD

-563 TYGTQVSQDN
+563 TYGTQVVSQDN

-583 IGEGEADENNT
+583 IGEGETDENDT

>member
-1 MYKYRINKKEFNKSK
+1 MYKYRINKREFNKSK

-27 DFVDKIEDYDNYNDD
+27 DFVDKIEDYDNYNGD

-74 SENVQQEICTF
+74 SENVQQEIYTF

-106 KKYTLDIEK
+106 KKYTLDVEK
-115 ITNLRVGEENPTIT
+115 ITNLRVSEENGTIT
-129 TEQNIF
+129 PEQNIF
-135 IYCNGKHYFDINDDI
+135 IYCNDKHYFDINDDI
-150 TLYFTYI
+150 TLYFIYI
-157 NDNGIYTTVDI
+157 NDDGIYTTVDI

-188 LFKLF
+188 LFNLF
-193 FEENLPTSY
+193 FEENLPTSD

-232 WSNKSTVSI
+232 WSNRSTVSI

-266 TKKETINRIV
+266 TKKEVINRIV

-288 IYNDK
+288 DVDYN
-293 YEYSHDIYTIKFN
+293 YSHDIYTIKFN

-321 DSLWNGVD
+321 DTLWNGVE
-329 DNYRIIK
+329 DNRINK

-407 EGYTLISFDE
+407 EGYTLISINE
-417 EEGKYVLSPDK
+417 KGEYVLSTDK

-487 NHAEFGRTIPFMMPY
+487 NHSGFGRTIPFMMPY
-502 GEKSDGEETIKS
+502 SENSDGEKS

-519 DIVNDFTTSKK
+519 NIVDDFTN
-530 PYTMSD
+530 PEQAYTMSD

-563 TYGTQVSQDN
+563 TYGTQVVSQDN

-583 IGEGEADENNT
+583 IGEGETDENDT

>member
-1 MYKYRINKKEFNKSK
+1 
-16 TMLSVGNFEII
+16 MLSVGNFEII
-27 DFVDKIEDYDNYNDD
+27 DFVDKIENYDNYNGD

-74 SENVQQEICTF
+74 SENVQQEIYTF

-106 KKYTLDIEK
+106 KKYTLDVEK
-115 ITNLRVGEENPTIT
+115 ITNLRVSEENGTIT
-129 TEQNIF
+129 PEQNIF
-135 IYCNGKHYFDINDDI
+135 IYCNDKHYFDINDDI

-157 NDNGIYTTVDI
+157 NDDGIYTTVGI

-181 YEKFDAY
+181 YDKFNKDGY
-188 LFKLF
+188 LFNLF
-193 FEENLPTSY
+193 FEENLPTSD
-202 EEREEKEGNLK
+202 EEREEKEGTLK

-232 WSNKSTVSI
+232 WSNRSTVSI

-266 TKKETINRIV
+266 TKKEVINRIV

-288 IYNDK
+288 DVDYN
-293 YEYSHDIYTIKFN
+293 YSHDIYTIKFN

-321 DSLWNGVD
+321 DTLWNGVE
-329 DNYRIIK
+329 DNRINK

-417 EEGKYVLSPDK
+417 DGEYVLSTNK

-487 NHAEFGRTIPFMMPY
+487 NHSGFGRTIPFMMPY
-502 GEKSDGEETIKS
+502 SENSDGEKS

-519 DIVNDFTTSKK
+519 DIVDDFTN
-530 PYTMSD
+530 PEQAYTMSD

-563 TYGTQVSQDN
+563 TYGTQVVSQDN

-583 IGEGEADENNT
+583 IGEGETDENDT

>member
-1 MYKYRINKKEFNKSK
+1 MYKYKINKKEFNKSK

-27 DFVDKIEDYDNYNDD
+27 DFVDKIEDYDNYNGD

-74 SENVQQEICTF
+74 SENVQQEIYTF

-106 KKYTLDIEK
+106 KKYTLDVEK
-115 ITNLRVGEENPTIT
+115 ITNLRVSEENGTIT
-129 TEQNIF
+129 PEQNVF
-135 IYCNGKHYFDINDDI
+135 IYCNDKHYFDINDDI

-157 NDNGIYTTVDI
+157 NDDGIYTTVDI

-173 NDTILTTS
+173 TDTILTTS
-181 YEKFDAY
+181 YDNFDNY
-188 LFKLF
+188 LFNLF
-193 FEENLPTSY
+193 FEENLPTSK

-232 WSNKSTVSI
+232 WSNRSTVSI

-266 TKKETINRIV
+266 TKKEVINRIV

-288 IYNDK
+288 DVDYK
-293 YEYSHDIYTIKFN
+293 YSHDIYTIKFN
-306 LHFREHRGDDWTVTN
+306 LHFREHRGDNWTVTN
-321 DSLWNGVD
+321 DTLWNGVE
-329 DNYRIIK
+329 DNRINK

-417 EEGKYVLSPDK
+417 DGEYVLSTDK

-448 QFVVKDKNT
+448 QFVVKDKNA

-487 NHAEFGRTIPFMMPY
+487 NHSGFGRTIPFMMPY
-502 GEKSDGEETIKS
+502 SENSDGEKS

-519 DIVNDFTTSKK
+519 NIVDDFTK
-530 PYTMSD
+530 PEQAYTMSD

-543 HLKYAYDVE
+543 HLKYAYDIE

-563 TYGTQVSQDN
+563 TYGTQVVSQDN

-583 IGEGEADENNT
+583 IGEGETDENDT

>member
-1 MYKYRINKKEFNKSK
+1 
-16 TMLSVGNFEII
+16 MLSVGNFEII
-27 DFVDKIEDYDNYNDD
+27 DFVDKIEDYDNYNGD

-74 SENVQQEICTF
+74 SENVQQEIYTF

-106 KKYTLDIEK
+106 KKYTLDVEK
-115 ITNLRVGEENPTIT
+115 ITNLRVSEENGTIT
-129 TEQNIF
+129 PEQNVF
-135 IYCNGKHYFDINDDI
+135 IYCNDKHYFDINDDI

-157 NDNGIYTTVDI
+157 NDDGIYTTVDI

-181 YEKFDAY
+181 YDKFKDGY

-193 FEENLPTSY
+193 FEENLPTSK
-202 EEREEKEGNLK
+202 EEREEKEGTLK
-213 GCQVLRD
+213 GCQVLRN

-232 WSNKSTVSI
+232 WSNRSTVSI

-266 TKKETINRIV
+266 TKKEVINRIV

-288 IYNDK
+288 DINNK
-293 YEYSHDIYTIKFN
+293 YSHDIYTIKFN

-321 DSLWNGVD
+321 DTLWNGVE
-329 DNYRIIK
+329 DNRINK

-417 EEGKYVLSPDK
+417 KGEYVLSTGK

-487 NHAEFGRTIPFMMPY
+487 NHSGFGRTIPFMMPY
-502 GEKSDGEETIKS
+502 SENSDGEKS

-519 DIVNDFTTSKK
+519 DIVDDFTN
-530 PYTMSD
+530 PEQAYTMSD

-543 HLKYAYDVE
+543 HLKYVYDVE

-563 TYGTQVSQDN
+563 TYGTQVVSQDN

-583 IGEGEADENNT
+583 IGEGETDENDT